1 MADKHQNGRS
11 GISCADFDARLMD
24 ALDGVLGGAELDQFR
39 AHVEECLEC
48 APVYQQAKAGMEALK
63 SLTVVE
69 PPANLVHNILAK
81 TTMTE
86 SSVQKIAQ
94 KRPGLVRRMA
104 DFISPGLA
112 PALSDIAG
120 AFSLRN
126 VMQPRFAMTAAMT
139 FFSISLVLNATGFKF
154 RDLKRMDLRPSA
166 VATSASLQYH
176 ETTSKVIKY
185 YENIRFVYEWEAR
198 LKSIKSASGEDE
210 KKDQNKKSPEDNSS
224 ERERRREEKDLN
236 YSLQQGASFL
246 AVHFINAPVS
256 VPAATEGR

>member
-11 GISCADFDARLMD
+11 GMSCADFDARVMD
-24 ALDGVLGGAELDQFR
+24 ALDGVLSGGELEQFR

-63 SLTVVE
+63 SLAVVE
-69 PPANLVHNILAK
+69 APASLVHNILAK

-86 SSVQKIAQ
+86 SSVAKIAQ
-94 KRPGLVRRMA
+94 TRPSLVRRVA
-104 DFISPGLA
+104 DFISPNLA
-112 PALSDIAG
+112 PAFSDIAG

-176 ETTSKVIKY
+176 EATSKVIKY

-198 LKSIKSASGEDE
+198 LKSIKAASSEDE
-210 KKDQNKKSPEDNSS
+210 KKDQNKKSPDDNSS
-224 ERERRREEKDLN
+224 ERRKRQQQRDVN

-246 AVHFINAPVS
+246 AVHFVNAPVS
-256 VPAATEGR
+256 IPEAKERR

>member
-1 MADKHQNGRS
+1 MADKHQNS
-11 GISCADFDARLMD
+11 GSGMSCSDFDARLMD
-24 ALDGVLGGAELDQFR
+24 ALDGVLSGAELEQFR
-39 AHVEECLEC
+39 AHVEQCLEC
-48 APVYQQAKAGMEALK
+48 APVYEQAKAGMEALK
-63 SLTVVE
+63 SLAVME

-86 SSVQKIAQ
+86 ASAAKVAQ
-94 KRPGLVRRMA
+94 TRPSFARRMA

-139 FFSISLVLNATGFKF
+139 FFSISMVLNVTGFKF

-176 ETTSKVIKY
+176 ETTSKMIKY

-198 LKSIKSASGEDE
+198 LKSIKSATTENE
-210 KKDQNKKSPEDNSS
+210 NKDRNKKSPEDNSS
-224 ERERRREEKDLN
+224 EREKRRQEKDVN
-236 YSLQQGASFL
+236 YSLQQGVSFL
-246 AVHFINAPVS
+246 AVNFVHAPVS
-256 VPAATEGR
+256 IPAAKEGR